1 MSNKISVPVFIGTV
15 LKPVLQS
22 SKSQEYK
29 KAKDNGFNGSLL
41 EYLNLRDF
49 T

>member
-1 MSNKISVPVFIGTV
+1 MQQDILVMRKEEFQPPKNYQEQ
-15 LKPVLQS
+15 LE
-22 SKSQEYK
+22 QEYK